1 MDKLVKKLL
10 LYSNIGE
17 NSILAGM
24 AEAFSEFREYKAYM
38 LERADDDEPKPY
50 LSIVGDDDDD
60 DDVFDDFG
68 EDFSDDEPVWSREE
82 IIGDIYREV
91 KKLLD
96 LGTDYGFDRN
106 LWQDYLTFV
115 IMTNEN
121 SFSMITERAGEQPG
135 SVDHF
140 AKADFKVFMELFHY
154 DFSEIESMLG
164 IDCFSVLTDYKAIAK
179 KENRYNRNVSDLVRS
194 LSAKLAEA
202 KDENEFFDL
211 VTAHYRKYGVGMIG
225 LNAAFRVQPLPQVRE
240 DDDEDRSRMRRGAEA
255 AIFRNAGDV
264 DLVPI
269 YNTDKVL
276 LSDLVGYELQK
287 TELRRNT
294 EAFLA
299 GKASNNVLLYGDAG
313 TGKSSSVKALINEYY
328 DSGLRVIEIYK
339 HQFKSL
345 SAVLAR
351 IKNRNFRFI
360 IFIDDLSFEENEV
373 EYKYLKAVIEGGVED
388 RPENVVIY
396 ATSNRRHLVKETWKD
411 RADMEH
417 NGDVHRSDTVEEKLS
432 LAARFGVKILYTIPR
447 HNEFQE
453 MVLAIA
459 RRRGLD
465 PEEWP
470 DEKILSGATAWERR
484 AGGPTGRAAHQYI
497 TYLMAQ

>member
-1 MDKLVKKLL
+1 
-10 LYSNIGE
+10 
-17 NSILAGM
+17 
-24 AEAFSEFREYKAYM
+24 
-38 LERADDDEPKPY
+38 
-50 LSIVGDDDDD
+50 
-60 DDVFDDFG
+60 
-68 EDFSDDEPVWSREE
+68 
-82 IIGDIYREV
+82 
-91 KKLLD
+91 
-96 LGTDYGFDRN
+96 
-106 LWQDYLTFV
+106 YLTFV